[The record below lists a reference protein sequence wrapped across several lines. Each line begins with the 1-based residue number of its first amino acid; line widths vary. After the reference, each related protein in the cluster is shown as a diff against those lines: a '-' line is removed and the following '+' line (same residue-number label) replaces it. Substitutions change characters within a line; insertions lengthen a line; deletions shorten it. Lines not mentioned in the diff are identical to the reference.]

1 MKRFS
6 SAVIVSVSLLA
17 AAAFPSPAQTKEVLL
32 QELDKTISESEKYVS
47 DKLLRIK
54 TIENNLHSRGVSP
67 EKQYEIYG
75 ELFDEYQTFN
85 YGKATQVLSEQK
97 EIALALGDQSK
108 INDIL
113 LKEAMLNTAAG
124 EFLEAINNLARMDT
138 TIFTKEQEI
147 RYCDVQQR
155 FWNDYNE
162 YQKSNDKSMLRKVS
176 YYRDRLLSLAPQGS
190 NISEYITVRKSMDEG
205 NFAQADFINRHS
217 LSKMDPSSH
226 EYANQAYYQARIC
239 EALQRRGEMENWFIR
254 SAMADIRSAT
264 KDNASLFSL
273 AQELFN
279 DGDLDHAFHYTQ
291 FSLADALSFDAKL
304 RQWQISAILPAI
316 QKGYTENQEMHHK
329 RTRGLLIAVSILAL
343 LLLGGIF
350 ALLRLY
356 RKQIESNKQI
366 ARMNAQI
373 QESSAALSEF
383 NSKLTRM
390 NKDLSEANAA
400 KEEYIGLFLGMCSK
414 YIDKMK
420 AHQSKTRKMA
430 LAGQYDEII
439 KDASSKEFVDE
450 ELKEFYDMF
459 DQAFLKLYPK
469 FVEQF
474 NSLLREDSRIEL
486 KKGKLLNTELRI
498 FALIRLGI
506 TQSSDIA
513 SMLRYSSNTI
523 YNYRAQIKNACLGE
537 RETFEERVKQIGN

>member
-6 SAVIVSVSLLA
+6 SAVIVSASLLA

-85 YGKATQVLSEQK
+85 YGKATQVLGEQK

-190 NISEYITVRKSMDEG
+190 NISEYITVRKSV
-205 NFAQADFINRHS
+205 
-217 LSKMDPSSH
+217 
-226 EYANQAYYQARIC
+226 
-239 EALQRRGEMENWFIR
+239 
-254 SAMADIRSAT
+254 
-264 KDNASLFSL
+264 
-273 AQELFN
+273 
-279 DGDLDHAFHYTQ
+279 
-291 FSLADALSFDAKL
+291 
-304 RQWQISAILPAI
+304 LPACVRS
-316 QKGYTENQEMHHK
+316 GVLDCNE
-329 RTRGLLIAVSILAL
+329 
-343 LLLGGIF
+343 
-350 ALLRLY
+350 
-356 RKQIESNKQI
+356 
-366 ARMNAQI
+366 
-373 QESSAALSEF
+373 
-383 NSKLTRM
+383 
-390 NKDLSEANAA
+390 
-400 KEEYIGLFLGMCSK
+400 
-414 YIDKMK
+414 
-420 AHQSKTRKMA
+420 
-430 LAGQYDEII
+430 
-439 KDASSKEFVDE
+439 
-450 ELKEFYDMF
+450 
-459 DQAFLKLYPK
+459 
-469 FVEQF
+469 
-474 NSLLREDSRIEL
+474 
-486 KKGKLLNTELRI
+486 
-498 FALIRLGI
+498 
-506 TQSSDIA
+506 
-513 SMLRYSSNTI
+513 
-523 YNYRAQIKNACLGE
+523 
-537 RETFEERVKQIGN
+537 

>member
-6 SAVIVSVSLLA
+6 SAVIVSASLLA

-217 LSKMDPSSH
+217 LSKMNSSSH

-350 ALLRLY
+350 ALLQLY